1 MLSIIPLLEIWCHFL
16 LVRVI
21 LVVEFI
27 RPKQSQIDKRSIIK
41 QDQLRKGYVQTND
54 IDYEE
59 TFVAVAQMTII
70 RALIAVASI
79 HQ

>member
-59 TFVAVAQMTII
+59 TFVVVAQMTII